1 MSGPLLDFVIKD
13 HAHFEMQR
21 RQITENQVR
30 LVLKSPE
37 QVIKGTMGD
46 IFINR
51 DYRLRIDKKNIFF
64 E

>member
-37 QVIKGTMGD
+37 QVIKGTMERH
-46 IFINR
+46 I
-51 DYRLRIDKKNIFF
+51 YQSRLWVEDR
-64 E
+64 

>member
-37 QVIKGTMGD
+37 QVIKGTMERH
-46 IFINR
+46 I
-51 DYRLRIDKKNIFF
+51 YQSRL
-64 E
+64 